1 MIVPVLET
9 ERLILRPLSVADAA
23 AVFEWVSDARVT
35 KFMPYNTYTDV
46 KDVETWLRSVE
57 EEDTEH
63 HFGFVRKADGKL
75 IGSGSIGP
83 NEAGDTWEF
92 GYNIRY
98 DCWNRGYA
106 TEASRAMLKHAV
118 GLGVTQFG
126 ANHAVDNP
134 ASGRVMEKCGLH
146 LDHYGTY
153 TSFDGLRT
161 FNARFYKAA
170 VTELIL

>member
-1 MIVPVLET
+1 MKRRTSPSGSLAES
-9 ERLILRPLSVADAA
+9 LPKA

-118 GLGVTQFG
+118 GLGVTQFD
-126 ANHAVDNP
+126 AVDNP